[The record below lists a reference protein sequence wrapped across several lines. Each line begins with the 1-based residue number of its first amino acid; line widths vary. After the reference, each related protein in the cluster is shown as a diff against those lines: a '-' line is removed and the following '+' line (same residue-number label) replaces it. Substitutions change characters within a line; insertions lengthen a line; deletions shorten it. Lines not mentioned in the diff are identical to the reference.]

1 MAGRGSGASLLLLV
15 PTLALTVLLPKVPF
29 APKVRTGYNV
39 PISNVPGPVTE
50 MYWNGAH
57 VEEIYPIGTVYDGLT
72 LTVMVCSYADRLGFS
87 YLTSPDVMPNI
98 GEMIGLTERSLAELE
113 AAVGVALM
121 RSRTCAR
128 TRNLATS
135 AARRSGRVPKWPSG
149 CETAGQR

>member
-1 MAGRGSGASLLLLV
+1 MAGRGSGASLLLLI

-72 LTVMVCSYADRLGFS
+72 LT
-87 YLTSPDVMPNI
+87 
-98 GEMIGLTERSLAELE
+98 
-113 AAVGVALM
+113 
-121 RSRTCAR
+121 
-128 TRNLATS
+128 
-135 AARRSGRVPKWPSG
+135 
-149 CETAGQR
+149 